1 MDYSVEIRRYNK
13 AMTKRNGRAKESV
26 ESIRGQYE
34 RHGVRGFYE
43 MAGRTYRNPHELAIH
58 MVFRRAVEHWHV
70 DLSHV
75 LDLACGSG
83 EATLALR
90 KLGCNA
96 IDGID
101 PYTGQA
107 YLQRTGQQADSYTFE
122 QIAAG
127 AIADRSYS
135 LIVCSFALHL
145 VEISRLPMLA
155 YQLNLIAPSLIVITP
170 HKRPQLK
177 QSWGWLQQDEFV
189 IARVRARLYRAIR

>member
-1 MDYSVEIRRYNK
+1 MD
-13 AMTKRNGRAKESV
+13 KRNETAK

-34 RHGVRGFYE
+34 RHGIQGFYE
-43 MAGRTYRNPHELAIH
+43 LAGDTYRNPHEPAIREVLH
-58 MVFRRAVEHWHV
+58 QAVEQWHP
-70 DLSHV
+70 DLTHV

-83 EATLALR
+83 EVTLALR
-90 KLGCNA
+90 KLGCIA

-107 YLQRTGQQADSYTFE
+107 YLQRTGQPAVPYTFE

-127 AIADRSYS
+127 AIADQSYS

-145 VEISRLPMLA
+145 AEISRLPMLA
-155 YQLNLIAPSLIVITP
+155 YQLSIVASSMMIITP

-177 QSWGWLQQDEFV
+177 QTWGWSQQDEFV
-189 IARVRARLYRAIR
+189 IARVRARLYQAVR